1 MDIQIWSG
9 LELEAS
15 VVSQV
20 NRPNFPADLLLHH
33 LANVN

>member
-1 MDIQIWSG
+1 MLSG

-20 NRPNFPADLLLHH
+20 NLPNFPENLLLHH
-33 LANVN
+33 LADVN